1 MDDRDLET
9 RQKLL
14 QNLRLRNRK
23 LVLKIP
29 TVRSVKAVHSL
40 VSPEV
45 GLYGVTN
52 RQIWTTDVKSDHW
65 ITVMKKSLT
74 SPNSQQE

>member
-14 QNLRLRNRK
+14 QILQLRNRK

-29 TVRSVKAVHSL
+29 TGKLGRVFSQL
-40 VSPEV
+40 YIPEV
-45 GLYGVTN
+45 
-52 RQIWTTDVKSDHW
+52 RQYRKF
-65 ITVMKKSLT
+65 
-74 SPNSQQE
+74 